1 MASAALDT
9 VAVTKIAVTKIAVT
23 KLHPHIGAEI
33 RGADL
38 SRPLERATLDQIRN
52 AWHAHTVL
60 LFRDQDLSED
70 DQRRFA
76 SYFGPVATR
85 VKPPPG
91 AKRNDGPDWT
101 DLMMITDRVDA
112 DGKAVGALGHGEMW
126 FHTDK
131 CYHPRP
137 HRASFLY
144 GVEIPSAGGHTK
156 FASLY
161 AAYDNMP
168 DNLKRQLGDAMVMQ
182 GHEYGVGR
190 RIRLDVSLESIHHC
204 VQPIVVTNPGSGRKG
219 LYVARQNTMW
229 IEGMDRA
236 ESDALLERLFELTED
251 PAIVYEHIWRPGDLL
266 MWDNLAC
273 LHARTDWPQGET
285 RTLRRC
291 TVEGDRL
298 W

>member
-1 MASAALDT
+1 MAAAAEALDT
-9 VAVTKIAVTKIAVT
+9 VKVR
-23 KLHPHIGAEI
+23 KLHPLIGAEI
-33 RGADL
+33 SGVDL
-38 SRPLERATLDQIRN
+38 SRPLDPHTLAEIKD

-60 LFRDQDLSED
+60 VFRGQNLSEA

-76 SYFGPVATR
+76 AYFGPVATR

-91 AKRNDGPDWT
+91 AKRDNSPEWDEM
-101 DLMMITDRVDA
+101 MMITDRVSEE
-112 DGKAVGALGHGEMW
+112 GKPLGALGHGEMW

-131 CYHPRP
+131 CYRERP

-144 GVEIPSAGGHTK
+144 GIEIPSEGGHTK

-161 AAYDNMP
+161 AAYDNLP
-168 DNLKRQLGDAMVMQ
+168 DDLKHRLADVMVMQ
-182 GHEYGVGR
+182 GHEYTVGR
-190 RIRLDVSLESIHHC
+190 RINLNVALETIHHFR
-204 VQPIVVTNPGSGRKG
+204 QPIIVTNPGSGRKA
-219 LYVARQNTMW
+219 LYVSRQNTMW
-229 IEGMDRA
+229 IEGMERA
-236 ESDALLERLFELTED
+236 EGDPLLEQLFDLAED
-251 PAIVYEHIWRPGDLL
+251 EANVYEHVWRPGDLL

-273 LHARTDWPQGET
+273 LHARTDWPEQQT

>member
-1 MASAALDT
+1 MAAAAAALDT
-9 VAVTKIAVTKIAVT
+9 AKIS
-23 KLHPHIGAEI
+23 KLHPAIGAEI
-33 RGADL
+33 SGVDL
-38 SRPLERATLDQIRN
+38 SRPLEPRTLAEIKD

-60 LFRDQDLSED
+60 VFRGQSLSEA

-76 SYFGPVATR
+76 AYFGPVATR

-91 AKRNDGPDWT
+91 AKRDNSPEWDEM
-101 DLMMITDRVDA
+101 MMITDRMSEE
-112 DGKAVGALGHGEMW
+112 GKPLGALGHGEMW

-131 CYHPRP
+131 CYRERP

-144 GVEIPSAGGHTK
+144 GIEIPSEGGHTK

-161 AAYDNMP
+161 AAYDNLP
-168 DNLKRQLGDAMVMQ
+168 DDLKRRLADVMVMQ
-182 GHEYGVGR
+182 GHEYSVGR
-190 RIRLDVSLESIHHC
+190 RINLNVALETIHHFR
-204 VQPIVVTNPGSGRKG
+204 QPIIVTNPGSGRKA
-219 LYVARQNTMW
+219 LYVSRQNTMW
-229 IEGMDRA
+229 IEGMERA
-236 ESDALLERLFELTED
+236 EGDALLEQLFDFAED
-251 PAIVYEHIWRPGDLL
+251 EANVYEHSWRPDDLL

-273 LHARTDWPQGET
+273 LHARTDWPEGQT